1 MIMAS
6 ASPSA
11 NASSSAARR
20 GLGVWL
26 CCALIAS
33 TLAHSARAFAQEPA
47 PAAVPNPAP
56 ASAPN
61 PADIKNQCAD
71 AYEATQR
78 DRAAGHLLAAR
89 KAGIFCAQP
98 SCPEVLRTDCA
109 KWTSEASNS
118 IPSLVIEARTR
129 AGELLTEVFA
139 QVDGAAFSDR
149 LDGRSRE
156 LDPGRHHI
164 HLEALGF
171 LPNDSD
177 FVVVEG
183 HQAQRLSIT
192 LEPEPIAPPAP
203 RPVPVAAY
211 ALGGVGVLG
220 LASFTF
226 FGLSGNHKKSELSQC
241 QDACPSSSRAPIER
255 DYLVADVSLGV
266 SVVSFGV
273 AAWLAFTSQ
282 KPAQQQAALDVRAA
296 GDGVLLG
303 YRRRF

>member
-1 MIMAS
+1 MAS

-11 NASSSAARR
+11 NACSSAQRR
-20 GLGVWL
+20 GLGAWL
-26 CCALIAS
+26 CCALIAG
-33 TLAHSARAFAQEPA
+33 TLANSGRAFAQDP
-47 PAAVPNPAP
+47 VPGAE
-56 ASAPN
+56 PN

-78 DRAAGHLLAAR
+78 ERAAGHLLAAR
-89 KAGIFCAQP
+89 KDGIFCAQP

-118 IPSLVIEARTR
+118 IPSLVIEARTQ
-129 AGELLTEVFA
+129 AGEVLTEVFA

-156 LDPGRHHI
+156 LDPGRHHV

-183 HQAQRLSIT
+183 HQAQRLSVT
-192 LEPEPIAPPAP
+192 LAPEPIKPPAP
-203 RPVPVAAY
+203 RSVPVAAY

-220 LASFTF
+220 LSSFTF
-226 FGLSGNHKKSELSQC
+226 FGLSGNHKKSELSAC
-241 QDACPSSSRAPIER
+241 QPACETFKRAPIER
-255 DYLVADVSLGV
+255 DYLAADISLGV

-273 AAWLAFTSQ
+273 AAWLALASP
-282 KPAQQQAALDVRAA
+282 KPVRQEAAFDVRAA
-296 GDGVLLG
+296 ADGVLLG

>member
-1 MIMAS
+1 MAS
-6 ASPSA
+6 ASPNA
-11 NASSSAARR
+11 NAYRSVARR
-20 GLGVWL
+20 GLAAWL
-26 CCALIAS
+26 CLALSAA
-33 TLAHSARAFAQEPA
+33 TLASGGRARADEPA
-47 PAAVPNPAP
+47 PSPE
-56 ASAPN
+56 PN

-78 DRAAGHLLAAR
+78 ERAAGHLLAAR
-89 KAGIFCAQP
+89 KNGIFCAQP

-109 KWTSEASNS
+109 KWTSEASNG
-118 IPSLVIEARTR
+118 IPSLVIEARTH

-183 HQAQRLSIT
+183 HQAQRLSLT
-192 LEPEPIAPPAP
+192 LEPEPIAPAVP

-211 ALGGVGVLG
+211 ALGGVGALG
-220 LASFTF
+220 LASFAV
-226 FGLSGNHKKSELSQC
+226 FGLLGNHRKSQLSQC
-241 QDACPSSSRAPIER
+241 EPACAADRRAPIQR
-255 DYLVADVSLGV
+255 DYLAADISLGV
-266 SVVSFGV
+266 SVVSLGV
-273 AAWLAFTSQ
+273 AAWLALASQ
-282 KPAQQQAALDVRAA
+282 KPRQEATFDVRAA

-303 YRRRF
+303 YQRRF

>member
-1 MIMAS
+1 M
-6 ASPSA
+6 
-11 NASSSAARR
+11 RR
-20 GLGVWL
+20 GLAAWL
-26 CCALIAS
+26 CLALAAG
-33 TLAHSARAFAQEPA
+33 TLARSARARADEPA
-47 PAAVPNPAP
+47 PGEPSPV
-56 ASAPN
+56 
-61 PADIKNQCAD
+61 DIKNQCAD

-78 DRAAGHLLAAR
+78 ERAAGHLLAAR
-89 KAGIFCAQP
+89 KDGIFCAQP

-129 AGELLTEVFA
+129 AGEVLTEVFA
-139 QVDGAAFSDR
+139 QVDGSAFSDR

-192 LEPEPIAPPAP
+192 LDPEPILPPAP
-203 RPVPVAAY
+203 RPLPAAAY
-211 ALGGVGVLG
+211 ALGGVGVLS

-226 FGLSGNHKKSELSQC
+226 FGLSGNHKKSELSSC
-241 QDACPSSSRAPIER
+241 QPACPTSMRSPIER
-255 DYLVADVSLGV
+255 DYLVADISLGV

-273 AAWLAFTSQ
+273 AAWLALASP
-282 KPAQQQAALDVRAA
+282 KNAAQAAAFDVRAA
-296 GDGVLLG
+296 SDSVSFG